1 MERNPN
7 NSFENQ
13 DAGQSGVSGSD
24 LGHSAHAFDDTSG
37 TLGDESLGGSS
48 TGGAQGVLNRGRER
62 AQQGLSQVREKASQV
77 ASQMPGQVRERASNL
92 KATLADRLE
101 AGADRLRQRS
111 ASDIPS
117 DQVGEAMAE
126 GSTEA
131 QGNQAVTRV
140 SGAVASGMQN
150 TADWLRNADVNSM
163 RTGIEQQV
171 RTNPGRTLLVALG
184 IGYVLGRVFRGQGGS
199 GGYGNR

>member
-13 DAGQSGVSGSD
+13 DAGQSGASGSD
-24 LGHSAHAFDDTSG
+24 LDHSAHAFDDTSG
-37 TLGDESLGGSS
+37 TLGDESLGESS

-77 ASQMPGQVRERASNL
+77 PGQVRERASNL

-150 TADWLRNADVNSM
+150 TANWLRTADANSM